1 MAKHVILESYTF
13 TPSSN
18 QVVINYKWIRREQLL
33 LITNVTSNTII
44 YNFSDS
50 SKTASAYTLSNV
62 GGNNESTAIT
72 LTYNCTSMSPTDK
85 LAILVEETYQEVQPA
100 ETYMDPVG
108 KQRVSTPQALID
120 TDFEY
125 GVQSTKWETLALTNN
140 RPSAFYDATQG
151 ISSTTTSVTVGGTT
165 AAYQITGVTAS
176 GRTVTININNTTNIT
191 TSTPIY
197 VQDTIDPNANGWYV
211 PSAISANTSIS
222 YIAKSNISATNIFD
236 YTKTYLFI
244 GSFFTGAGIA
254 VSVTSAGAFTN
265 SGTAVTCTT
274 KDAHGLTIGQ
284 AIYVVGTTA
293 TTNPPNGSWY
303 VRQTPTSNTFIF
315 DVASAPTGGN
325 ITSPGAGSGLTLNTT
340 VVSGSL
346 NVIAIA
352 VNGSGYTQGDIV
364 SVGGGTGGLVKIVSA
379 PGGVPYV
386 VAIAAIGSGYTSAS
400 GVATTLAYSAN
411 CLYARTW
418 GTSIHRAYDGGV
430 TFTAGY
436 PYHGNQLIRQTRR
449 TFRYQ
454 SGKGIQFS
462 TGSNMCS
469 PWQVDNITS
478 SGTVATVTFKF
489 PHNAGV
495 GAAISVQGADQSA
508 YNGTGTPGGST
519 FVVTSIPS
527 DLTLTYNISSS
538 TTSPATSVSGFT
550 VQPYQWYGAAIQVG
564 MFTLQN
570 GFFFKYDGA
579 VLNVVERNS
588 TNQLSGY
595 ITQLEQGSQIAI
607 GTNTRWSQQLTVGSY
622 IVIRGM
628 SYTIISIQSD
638 TAITIYPEYRGVP
651 IVTPSQVI
659 ISVTSDIIYPQ
670 STWNIDKADGTGV
683 SGMNIDIRK
692 MQMWYMD
699 YSWYG
704 AGAIRWGFKNARG
717 EVQYVHRSAHGN
729 NRTEAYM
736 RSGNMPARYEVNTF
750 YPKTQLASATLN
762 SGDTTLNVAST
773 SGFPTS
779 GNLIITGS
787 GNTGAAIEYV
797 SYTNKTSSSFTGL
810 TRGLQNLTG
819 PGGLASAGG
828 STATTF
834 TYSATA
840 PVSVAFWGPQSAN
853 TISHWGSSVVMDG
866 RYDDDKSL
874 IFVAGMTNTISN
886 IAANATQPLISIRI
900 APSVDS
906 GLTGTIGQREIL
918 NSMQLI
924 MRQCD
929 VYSTGTAMTFLIT
942 LRLNGIIPN
951 PTPIVATSTL
961 TGVGYMIV
969 ATGTTT
975 FTSIGAV
982 NSNPGTVFIATGA
995 GTGTGTVV
1003 PCFVGA
1009 GGSSLSQVCYHTSG
1023 QTIAGG
1029 ETMFGFFTTTPG
1041 VTSGDLTGVRELGN
1055 SIITG
1060 GNSFNVPFTPANK
1073 YPDGPDIVT
1082 ICATNVTGVTT
1093 NTINARLSWTEAQ
1106 A

>member
-1 MAKHVILESYTF
+1 MAKHVILENYTF
-13 TPSSN
+13 SPSTGT
-18 QVVINYKWIRREQLL
+18 VTINGKFIRQEQLL
-33 LITNVTSNTII
+33 LITNVTTNTII

-50 SKTASAYTLSNV
+50 
-62 GGNNESTAIT
+62 T
-72 LTYNCTSMSPTDK
+72 LTAQTYNGTIVNNVETTTIKLTKNVSSMSTSDK
-85 LAILVEETYQEVQPA
+85 LAILVEETYQEIQPA

-108 KQRVSTPQALID
+108 KMRVSTPQALID

-140 RPSAFYDATQG
+140 RPSSFYDATQG
-151 ISSTTTSVTVGGTT
+151 ISSTTTSVTVGGNT
-165 AAYQITGVTAS
+165 AAYQITGISAS
-176 GRTVTININNTTNIT
+176 GRTVTISINNTTNIS

-197 VQDTIDPNANGWYV
+197 VQDTTDPNANGWFMPNSV
-211 PSAISANTSIS
+211 TSNTSIT
-222 YIAKSNISATNIFD
+222 YFAKASISSTNIFD

-244 GSFFTGAGIA
+244 GSFFSGAGIA
-254 VSVTSAGAFTN
+254 VNVSSNTSFTN
-265 SGTAVTCTT
+265 SGTVVTCTT
-274 KDAHGLTIGQ
+274 KDAHGLTVGQ
-284 AIYVVGTTA
+284 GIFVVGTTA
-293 TTNPPNGSWY
+293 GTNPPNGAWY
-303 VRQTPTSNTFIF
+303 VRQTPTSNSFIF
-315 DVASAPTGGN
+315 DVITAPTGGN
-325 ITSPGAGSGLTLNTT
+325 ITAPGAGSGLTLNTT
-340 VVSGSL
+340 IVSGGL
-346 NVIAIA
+346 NAIAIA
-352 VNGSGYTQGDIV
+352 ANGSGYTQGDIV

-379 PGGVPYV
+379 PGGIPYV
-386 VAIAAIGSGYTSAS
+386 VAITAIGSGYSSAS

-411 CLYARTW
+411 CVYSRTW

-469 PWQVDNITS
+469 PWQVDSISS
-478 SGTVATVTFKF
+478 SGTTATVTFKY

-495 GAAISVQGADQSA
+495 GAAISVSGADQSA
-508 YNGTGTPGGST
+508 YNGTGVAGGST
-519 FVVTSIPS
+519 YIITSIPS
-527 DLTLTYNISSS
+527 DLTLTYTMSASA
-538 TTSPATSVSGFT
+538 TSPATSSSGFT
-550 VQPYQWYGAAIQVG
+550 VQPYQWYGASINIG

-570 GFFFKYDGA
+570 GFFYKYDG
-579 VLNVVERNS
+579 LTLSVVERNS

-595 ITQLEQGSQIAI
+595 ITQLEQGSQSAI
-607 GTNTRWSQQLTVGSY
+607 GTNTRWSQQLTVGAY

-628 SYTIISIQSD
+628 SYTVVSIQSD
-638 TAITIYPEYRGVP
+638 TAMTIYPEYRGSA
-651 IVTPSQVI
+651 ILTPSQVI
-659 ISVTSDIIYPQ
+659 VSATSDIIYPQ
-670 STWNIDKADGTGV
+670 STWNIDRSDGTGV

-699 YSWYG
+699 FSWYG

-729 NRTEAYM
+729 ARTEAYM

-750 YPKTQLASATLN
+750 YPKTQLATANFN
-762 SGDTTLNVAST
+762 SSDTTMNVIST
-773 SGFPTS
+773 TGFPNT
-779 GNLIITGS
+779 GNLIVTAS

-797 SYTNKTSSSFTGL
+797 SYTGKTATTFTNI

-819 PGGLASAGG
+819 PGGLTSGGG
-828 STATTF
+828 STATSF

-874 IFVAGMTNTISN
+874 IFVAGMTNTINN
-886 IAANATQPLISIRI
+886 IAANTTQPMISIRI

-918 NSMQLI
+918 NTMQLI

-929 VYSTGTAMTFLIT
+929 VYTTGTAMTFLVT
-942 LRLNGIIPN
+942 LRLNGIVAN
-951 PTPIVATSTL
+951 PTPIIATNTL

-969 ATGTTT
+969 STGNTT

-982 NSNPGTVFIATGA
+982 NSNPGTVFIANGA

-1009 GGSSLSQVCYHTSG
+1009 GGSSLSQVCYHATG
-1023 QTIAGG
+1023 QTISGG

-1055 SIITG
+1055 SIIAG
-1060 GNSFNVPFTPANK
+1060 GNSFNVPFSASNK

-1082 ICATNVTGVTT
+1082 ICATNVTSVTT

>member
-1 MAKHVILESYTF
+1 MSKHIILESYSF
-13 TPSSN
+13 SPGSGGSN
-18 QVVINYKWIRREQLL
+18 GVVTVNNKWIRREQLL
-33 LITNVTSNTII
+33 LITNVTANVII

-50 SKTASAYTLSNV
+50 SKGAVSYSLSNT
-62 GGNNESTAIT
+62 NNVESTVIT
-72 LTYNCTSMSPTDK
+72 LNYNTNSMNSTDK
-85 LAILVEETYQEVQPA
+85 LAILVEETYQETVPA
-100 ETYMDPVG
+100 ETFMDPVG
-108 KQRVSTPQALID
+108 KNRVSTPQALID

-125 GVQSTKWETLALTNN
+125 GVQSTKWETLALMNN

-151 ISSTTTSVTVGGTT
+151 ISSTTTSVTVGGNT
-165 AAYQITGVTAS
+165 AAYQITSVTAS
-176 GRTVTININNTTNIT
+176 GRTVTININNTTNIST
-191 TSTPIY
+191 TTPIY
-197 VQDTIDPNANGWYV
+197 VQDTTDPNANGWFM
-211 PSAISANTSIS
+211 PSSVSSNTNIV
-222 YIAKSNISATNIFD
+222 YIAKNNISATNIFD
-236 YTKTYLFI
+236 YTKTYLFV

-254 VSVTSAGAFTN
+254 VSTTGGAAFANT
-265 SGTAVTCTT
+265 GTAVTCTT

-284 AIYVVGTTA
+284 AIFVVGTTA
-293 TTNPPNGSWY
+293 STNAPNGAWY

-315 DVASAPTGGN
+315 DVTAAPTGTISVPAG
-325 ITSPGAGSGLTLNTT
+325 GSGLTVNTT
-340 VVSGSL
+340 IISGGL
-346 NVIAIA
+346 NAIAINVA
-352 VNGSGYTQGDIV
+352 GSGYTQGDIV
-364 SVGGGTGGLVKIVSA
+364 SVAGGTGGLVKIVSA

-386 VAIAAIGSGYTSAS
+386 IAVAAVGSGYTN
-400 GVATTLAYSAN
+400 ATGAGTTYAYSVN
-411 CLYARTW
+411 CLYPRTW

-449 TFRYQ
+449 AFRYQ

-469 PWQVDNITS
+469 PWQTDNITS
-478 SGTVATVTFKF
+478 VGTTVTVTFKF

-495 GAAISVQGADQSA
+495 GAIITVSGCDQSA
-508 YNGTGTPGGST
+508 YNGNWTI
-519 FVVTSIPS
+519 TSIPS
-527 DLTLTYNISSS
+527 DISLTYTISNSAV
-538 TTSPATSVSGFT
+538 SPATSAPGFT
-550 VQPYQWYGAAIQVG
+550 VQPYQWYGASIQIG

-570 GFFFKYDGA
+570 GFFFRYDGQT
-579 VLNVVERNS
+579 LFTVERNS

-595 ITQLEQGSQIAI
+595 ITQLEQGSQTVL
-607 GTNTRWSQQLTVGSY
+607 GTNTRWSQQLQVGSY

-628 SYTIISIQSD
+628 SYVVISIQSD
-638 TAITIYPEYRGVP
+638 TAITIYPDYRGTP
-651 IVTPSQVI
+651 ILTPSQVVV
-659 ISVTSDIIYPQ
+659 SVTTDIVYPQ
-670 STWNIDKADGTGV
+670 SSWNIDRGDGTGI

-729 NRTEAYM
+729 ARTEAYM

-750 YPKTQLASATLN
+750 YPKTQLSSTLN
-762 SGDTTLNVAST
+762 ASDTTVNVLT
-773 SGFPTS
+773 TTGFPTS

-787 GNTGAAIEYV
+787 GNTGAIIEYI
-797 SYTNKTSSSFTGL
+797 SYSGKTSSSFTGAA
-810 TRGLQNLTG
+810 RGVQTLTG
-819 PGGLASAGG
+819 PGGLANGGG
-828 STATTF
+828 SVATTF
-834 TYSATA
+834 SYSATA
-840 PVSVAFWGPQSAN
+840 PVSIAFWGPQSAN

-886 IAANATQPLISIRI
+886 IAANTTQPLISIRI

-918 NSMQLI
+918 NTMQLI

-929 VYSTGTAMTFLIT
+929 VYTTGTAMTFLIT
-942 LRLNGIIPN
+942 LRLNGIVAN
-951 PTPIVATSTL
+951 PTPIIATGTL
-961 TGVGYMIV
+961 ASVGYMIV
-969 ATGTTT
+969 TAGTTS

-982 NSNPGTVFIATGA
+982 NNNPGTVFIATGA

-1009 GGSSLSQVCYHTSG
+1009 GGSSLSQVCYHTAG
-1023 QTIAGG
+1023 QTISGG

-1055 SIITG
+1055 SVIAG
-1060 GNSFNVPFTPANK
+1060 GNSFNVPFSAANK
-1073 YPDGPDIVT
+1073 YPDGPDMVT
-1082 ICATNVTGVTT
+1082 ICATNVTAVTT